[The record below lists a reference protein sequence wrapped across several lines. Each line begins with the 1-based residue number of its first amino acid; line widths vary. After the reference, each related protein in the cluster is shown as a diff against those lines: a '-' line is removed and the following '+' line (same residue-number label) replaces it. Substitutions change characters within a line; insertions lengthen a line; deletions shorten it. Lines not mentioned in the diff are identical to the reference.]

1 MKRNRKGIAMK
12 TLISTAL
19 VLCMALIWP
28 LACGDELYYLV
39 DEHDIMVLYSNVND
53 FDNVPIPPNWVRELI
68 RDADFGHS
76 AGPSSLYFRI
86 TNVSQRDVTLTG
98 TNETPDII
106 ELSGGDFSPLTV
118 PPSPQYLPP
127 GATMDFSIEF
137 TPSGGWSE
145 GSLLIPYRPS
155 GKSMR
160 YIVVRIIG
168 EGP

>member
-1 MKRNRKGIAMK
+1 MKGLNIMK
-12 TLISTAL
+12 TPGSIAL
-19 VLCMALIWP
+19 ALCMTLLMVSSCREDLFE
-28 LACGDELYYLV
+28 LAED
-39 DEHDIMVLYSNVND
+39 HAIKIIYSNNISFV
-53 FDNVPIPPNWVRELI
+53 VSPPSDWAKELI

-76 AGPSSLYFRI
+76 AGPSPLYFRI

-98 TNETPDII
+98 TDETPDII